1 LSVPD
6 GGNFKQGQDMKTTL
20 MLVFLSLAIQSAP
33 AQKSGCV
40 NPSIQW
46 TINPIYVDGVTSNA
60 IQGDGSP
67 YIDGQPGVT
76 AVIYVCSGSNDATL
90 LLGHGRTLSFGFARL
105 LASNSYTP
113 SWALSGSTASGTGF
127 LNVRDILF
135 VPQNTDR
142 NHEYTF
148 TTWLGSNPPQG
159 HNFRMAAPN
168 PQTGLTGGGPTNSP
182 YPNSPIVVHHCPANT
197 NTTTCPNITNE
208 TWFAYPDPNPTASG
222 VGQTGLP
229 ITQVGTILASSKN
242 TEVNAGQFS
251 MPFYFTISLLD

>member
-1 LSVPD
+1 MPD
-6 GGNFKQGQDMKTTL
+6 SGNKKEDKTMKTTL
-20 MLVFLSLAIQSAP
+20 MMVLLSLAAVGAH
-33 AQKSGCV
+33 AQKKGCV
-40 NPSIQW
+40 NPPIQW
-46 TINPIYVDGVTSNA
+46 SINALYVDGVTPNA

-90 LLGHGRTLSFGFARL
+90 LLGHGRTLSFSFARL

-113 SWALSGSTASGTGF
+113 SWARSGSTASGTGF

-159 HNFRMAAPN
+159 DNFRMAASN
-168 PQTGLTGGGPTNSP
+168 PQTGLTG
-182 YPNSPIVVHHCPANT
+182 A
-197 NTTTCPNITNE
+197 
-208 TWFAYPDPNPTASG
+208 
-222 VGQTGLP
+222 
-229 ITQVGTILASSKN
+229 
-242 TEVNAGQFS
+242 
-251 MPFYFTISLLD
+251 